1 MYVCVRVGDSVWDS
15 VPKRVREG
23 STLYLPQHI
32 NKKNV
37 CGNEGF
43 RHTYWATIARLW
55 AEGKSINSVTSL
67 SFTWQE
73 KRLCFMTSGQC
84 QCNCT
89 AATMCLSFFK
99 LQINGPLE
107 NFVRPQLCSDLSAVT
122 DERSDMSSLVEP
134 LSYCLSIKKTM
145 KDFYKNK
152 TKQTPDVKF
161 LFRLQLHMPL
171 RLT

>member
-1 MYVCVRVGDSVWDS
+1 
-15 VPKRVREG
+15 
-23 STLYLPQHI
+23 
-32 NKKNV
+32 
-37 CGNEGF
+37 
-43 RHTYWATIARLW
+43 
-55 AEGKSINSVTSL
+55 
-67 SFTWQE
+67 
-73 KRLCFMTSGQC
+73 MTSGQC

-152 TKQTPDVKF
+152 TNPRCEVSLSFTASHAVEAHLKASYN
-161 LFRLQLHMPL
+161 
-171 RLT
+171 

>member
-1 MYVCVRVGDSVWDS
+1 
-15 VPKRVREG
+15 
-23 STLYLPQHI
+23 
-32 NKKNV
+32 
-37 CGNEGF
+37 
-43 RHTYWATIARLW
+43 
-55 AEGKSINSVTSL
+55 
-67 SFTWQE
+67 
-73 KRLCFMTSGQC
+73 
-84 QCNCT
+84 
-89 AATMCLSFFK
+89 MCLSFFK

-122 DERSDMSSLVEP
+122 DERSDMSSLVER